1 MPNTTT
7 PHTTHT
13 PSTAGVEAV
22 DDAMRSL
29 TQASQNGVE
38 QTKRVL
44 SSTRSFMSDTL
55 ALNPQTIEG
64 WATNLETIF
73 KASFGLQNAVLA
85 AAPQLMDA
93 NFGAAKSVLEAYTTL
108 AEQQQKILLGAWHR
122 GVKTVEQL
130 APASK

>member
-1 MPNTTT
+1 MPNTTPSQT
-7 PHTTHT
+7 PA
-13 PSTAGVEAV
+13 SAGGEAV
-22 DDAMRSL
+22 DEAIRSL

-44 SSTRSFMSDTL
+44 SSTRSFVSDTL

-93 NFGAAKSVLEAYTTL
+93 NFAATKSMLEAYTTM
-108 AEQQQKILLGAWHR
+108 AEQQQKTLLGAWHR
-122 GVKTVEQL
+122 GVKAVEQL

>member
-1 MPNTTT
+1 MPNTT
-7 PHTTHT
+7 
-13 PSTAGVEAV
+13 PSQTSTSAGGEAV
-22 DDAMRSL
+22 DEAMRSL

-44 SSTRSFMSDTL
+44 SSTRSFVSDTL

-93 NFGAAKSVLEAYTTL
+93 HFAATKSMLAAYTTMV
-108 AEQQQKILLGAWHR
+108 EQQQKILLGAWHR
-122 GVKTVEQL
+122 GVKSVEQL